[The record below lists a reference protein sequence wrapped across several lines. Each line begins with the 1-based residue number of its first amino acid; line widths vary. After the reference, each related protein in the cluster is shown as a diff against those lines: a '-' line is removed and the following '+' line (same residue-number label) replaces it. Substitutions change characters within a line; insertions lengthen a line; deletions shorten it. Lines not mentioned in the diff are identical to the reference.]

1 MNHWR
6 KVMVALLCAGALLY
20 FDGKDQGVTN
30 HARNHSKFHADSDI
44 RIRIGN
50 SSVRSVCYVVTKRK
64 RTRVKCPVCEK
75 WVKTLETRHRSDG
88 STYRRYECANLHR
101 FVTKEKVER
110 VLVISHSKRK
120 KA

>member
-1 MNHWR
+1 MSHLH
-6 KVMVALLCAGALLY
+6 KVILVLLCAGALFY
-20 FDGKDQGVTN
+20 FDSQEEKTN
-30 HARNHSKFHADSDI
+30 ARNNSKFHADSDI

-50 SSVRSVCYVVTKRK
+50 SSVRSVCFVATKRK

>member
-50 SSVRSVCYVVTKRK
+50 SSVRSVCFVATKRK
-64 RTRVKCPVCEK
+64 RTRVMCQDCPK
-75 WVKTLETRHRSDG
+75 WVRDVASKTYS
-88 STYRRYECANLHR
+88 CANSKIKKGFVFNHR
-101 FVTKEKVER
+101 R
-110 VLVISHSKRK
+110 RR
-120 KA
+120 